1 MASDRGPRLVLLVGL
16 LLGLAYLGYT
26 FALKP
31 AFGVNFRVYRVAAQ
45 TALQGG
51 DVYSAVPP
59 GLPDQYTYLYP
70 PVTVLFF
77 LPFVLAPD
85 WQTGYAAITV
95 VSLVACVLLARLL
108 VAVVERRRG
117 SLLPLAD
124 RLLIYG
130 YVAGSSLSLP
140 SLVYGNVNLLLAL
153 LVAVAF
159 AALEYE
165 SETARTVLDET
176 SETLAGVALGLAA
189 LVKVFPALFGAWWL
203 RTRADRPLAV
213 AAVTGVVGLV
223 LGLAIF
229 GVDATR
235 QFFTGVVAGRLD
247 PALFAGGLPPGEPYV
262 TVRRP
267 LAALGVPPSRLD
279 AVAAAVLA
287 VPVLSLY
294 RGPLVD
300 HERLAAVLGTL
311 AAAIVFV
318 PSLPLYLVFLY
329 YPLVPLLYLVEAR
342 PARTLL
348 LLGGAVVNFAFQFD
362 DVRALLAFVPLPTFV
377 RDVFLGG
384 ARGVLSVATPPLWG
398 VTLLLLGCLAYR
410 YRPLGARSAR

>member
-1 MASDRGPRLVLLVGL
+1 MASDRGPRLVLFVGL

-31 AFGVNFRVYRVAAQ
+31 SFGVNFRVYRAAAAA
-45 TALQGG
+45 ALQGG

-59 GLPDQYTYLYP
+59 GLPSQYTYLYP

-85 WQTGYAAITV
+85 WQTGYAVVTL
-95 VSLVACVLLARLL
+95 VSLLACALLAHLL
-108 VAVVERRRG
+108 VVVIERRRDA
-117 SLLPLAD
+117 LLPLLD

-130 YVAGSSLSLP
+130 YVVGSSLSLP

-153 LVAVAF
+153 LVAVAV

-165 SETARTVLDET
+165 AETARAVLDET
-176 SETLAGVALGLAA
+176 HETLAGVALGVAA

-203 RTRADRPLAV
+203 RTRADRPLGAMV
-213 AAVTGVVGLV
+213 ATGVVGLV
-223 LGLAIF
+223 VGLAVF
-229 GVDATR
+229 GVDTTR
-235 QFFTGVVAGRLD
+235 QFFTTVLTTRLE
-247 PALFAGGLPPGEPYV
+247 PGLFAGGLPPGEPYV
-262 TVRRP
+262 TIRRP
-267 LAALGVPPSRLD
+267 LAALGVPPGRLG

-287 VPVLSLY
+287 VPVLLLY

-300 HERLAAVLGTL
+300 HDRLVAILGTL
-311 AAAIVFV
+311 AAVIVFV

-348 LLGGAVVNFAFQFD
+348 LLGGAVINFAFQFD
-362 DVRALLAFVPLPTFV
+362 DVQTLLSFAPLPTVV
-377 RDVFLGG
+377 RDALTAG
-384 ARGVLSVATPPLWG
+384 ARAVLSVATPPLWG

-410 YRPLGARSAR
+410 YRPLGARPAR